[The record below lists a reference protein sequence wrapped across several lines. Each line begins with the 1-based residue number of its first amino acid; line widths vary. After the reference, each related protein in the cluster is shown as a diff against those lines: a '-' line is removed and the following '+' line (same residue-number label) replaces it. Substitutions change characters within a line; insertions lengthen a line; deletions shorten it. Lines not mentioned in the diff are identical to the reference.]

1 MKLNIK
7 EKKAL
12 YVFGCPSHK
21 NTVPRFKLLVSL
33 TVDPEAKHWL
43 LGLTR
48 KIEQEAGEEW
58 FPDFYRHLRM
68 EMDGYFRCKRCLRVV
83 EASTDYEEG
92 MYEEAV

>member
-12 YVFGCPSHK
+12 YVFGHK
-21 NTVPRFKLLVSL
+21 KTVTRFKLLVSL

>member
-21 NTVPRFKLLVSL
+21 NTVTRLKLLVSL
-33 TVDPEAKHWL
+33 TVDPEAKHGL
-43 LGLTR
+43 LELAR
-48 KIEQEAGEEW
+48 KIEQETSEEW
-58 FPDFYRHLRM
+58 FPDFYHHLRM
-68 EMDGYFRCKRCLRVV
+68 EMDGYFRCKRCLWIV
-83 EASTDYEEG
+83 EASIDYEEE

>member
-21 NTVPRFKLLVSL
+21 NTVTRFKLLVSL

-48 KIEQEAGEEW
+48 KIEQEA
-58 FPDFYRHLRM
+58 
-68 EMDGYFRCKRCLRVV
+68 V
-83 EASTDYEEG
+83 
-92 MYEEAV
+92 